1 MKLHCF
7 SLLSIKSNCWH
18 IVPHFSTFMFWVYET
33 TKRNVVDQI
42 AKVLREK
49 KDKRLLFVK
58 SLMHAAQIT
67 SAMQIRSLLKMSEQA
82 SNRLAFR

>member
-33 TKRNVVDQI
+33 TKRNVIDQV
-42 AKVLREK
+42 AKVLRK
-49 KDKRLLFVK
+49 KTEAFVK
-58 SLMHAAQIT
+58 SFDAC
-67 SAMQIRSLLKMSEQA
+67 RSNYL
-82 SNRLAFR
+82 SNAD